1 MLHVYTIQYKPI
13 HRTTCIKCS
22 AAFDLVGHSVLLKKL
37 RLYGFSE
44 ETVKW
49 FKEYLENRK
58 QVVQVES
65 KRSEAKDIGE
75 NSVPQGSVLAVL
87 LFLITQNDFPA
98 AMEEEGNS
106 ILYVD
111 DDTDN
116 VKDKDPEILEEKLQC
131 QARRSTEWI
140 RDNNMVCSGAKTKLL
155 IMGTRRQRNRMLA
168 ANNRLI
174 QVNICGKVVKESS
187 DEKLLGTVISNDLTW
202 KTHLYGNDLTGED
215 KIVGHHVSGGFK
227 KMCCTHLG

>member
-1 MLHVYTIQYKPI
+1 M
-13 HRTTCIKCS
+13 
-22 AAFDLVGHSVLLKKL
+22 
-37 RLYGFSE
+37 
-44 ETVKW
+44 
-49 FKEYLENRK
+49 
-58 QVVQVES
+58 
-65 KRSEAKDIGE
+65 
-75 NSVPQGSVLAVL
+75 AVL

-116 VKDKDPEILEEKLQC
+116 VKDKDPEILEEKLQS

-174 QVNICGKVVKESS
+174 QVNVCGKVVKESS

-202 KTHLYGNDLTGED
+202 KTHLYGNNLTGED
-215 KIVGHHVSGGFK
+215 KIVGLVTKLSQRVGILSKLVKIMSPSQFSKVSAGNSKLTNCLEVFGNVWGVEN
-227 KMCCTHLG
+227 MDEVNRRSPA